1 MPAVFVPPKMKT
13 GSIEAN
19 PPVRTRAGVYRWTI
33 CALLFLATTIN
44 YIDRQTISVLAPD
57 LQHALHWNELDYGN
71 IIAAFQIMYA
81 VGQVLTGFLVD
92 RIGTFAGFAVFVTI
106 WSIAAVGHAG
116 ARSAFQFGL
125 MRALLG
131 LGESGNFPTCIKT
144 VAEWFPRQLRALA
157 TGLFNSGSNIG
168 AILTPL
174 IVPVIFLKF
183 GWPAAFI
190 ATGVLGFAWLIAWL
204 VIYPLC
210 ARRGLVKVH
219 EKPVRAPWLP
229 LLGKSQTW
237 AIIIGKFLTDP
248 VWWFYLF
255 WLPKFL
261 NSTYG
266 LTIDKLGPPLVVI
279 YLASDAGS
287 ILGGA
292 FSSYLLKQG
301 WSLNAARKTAMLTC
315 ALCVVPTIFAS
326 QASNQWVAVAL
337 ISLATAAHQGWSA
350 NLFTLSSDLF
360 PRPAV
365 GSVIGMA
372 GGAGACGGIFIAG
385 FAGFIL
391 QTTKS
396 YVPLFLIAGT
406 AYLIAFAV
414 IQLLSPSLRPAR
426 VEGVEDSER

>member
-1 MPAVFVPPKMKT
+1 MKT
-13 GSIEAN
+13 ESIEGN
-19 PPVRTRAGVYRWTI
+19 PPVQQGIGVYRWTI
-33 CALLFLATTIN
+33 CALLFFATTIN
-44 YIDRQTISVLAPD
+44 YIDRQAIGVLAPE
-57 LQHALHWNELDYGN
+57 LQKSLHWNESDYGN
-71 IIAAFQIMYA
+71 IISAFQITYA
-81 VGQVLTGFLVD
+81 IGQIVTGFIVD
-92 RIGTFAGFAVFVTI
+92 RIGTFAGFAIFVTI
-106 WSIAAVGHAG
+106 WSIAAVGHAS
-116 ARSAFQFGL
+116 ARSVFQFGL

-144 VAEWFPRQLRALA
+144 VAEWFPRQMRALA

-168 AILTPL
+168 AIVTPL
-174 IVPVIFLKF
+174 VVPIIYLNY
-183 GWPAAFI
+183 GWQAAFI
-190 ATGVLGFAWLIAWL
+190 ATGLLGFFWLVAWL
-204 VIYPLC
+204 VIYPMC
-210 ARRGLVKVH
+210 ARSGLTKTKEAKVR
-219 EKPVRAPWLP
+219 VPWLP
-229 LLGKSQTW
+229 LLAKPQAW
-237 AIIIGKFLTDP
+237 AIILGKFLTDP

-266 LTIDKLGPPLVVI
+266 LSIDKIGPPLVII

-292 FSSYLLKQG
+292 FSSYLLKRG

-315 ALCVVPTIFAS
+315 AFCVVPTIFAS

-360 PRPAV
+360 PQPAV

-372 GGAGACGGIFIAG
+372 GGAGAFGGLFIAQ

-406 AYLIAFAV
+406 AYLIAFGV
-414 IQLLSPSLRPAR
+414 IHLISPRLKPAQ
-426 VEGVEDSER
+426 VAGIPSEA

>member
-1 MPAVFVPPKMKT
+1 MKPA
-13 GSIEAN
+13 SIEAN
-19 PPVRTRAGVYRWTI
+19 PPAQTRAGVYRWII
-33 CALLFLATTIN
+33 CALLFFATTVN

-57 LQHALHWNELDYGN
+57 LQKALHWNEVDYGN

-81 VGQVLTGFLVD
+81 IGQVLTGFVVD
-92 RIGTFAGFAVFVTI
+92 RIGTFAGFAIFVAI
-106 WSIAAVGHAG
+106 WSIAAVGHAT
-116 ARSAFQFGL
+116 ARSAFQFGV

-168 AILTPL
+168 AIITPL
-174 IVPVIFLKF
+174 VVPVIFLSY
-183 GWPAAFI
+183 GWQAAFI
-190 ATGVLGFAWLIAWL
+190 ATGLLGFAWLIAWL
-204 VIYPLC
+204 VVYPLC
-210 ARRGLVKVH
+210 ARRGGLVKVG
-219 EKPVRAPWLP
+219 ETRVRVPWLP
-229 LLGKSQTW
+229 LLGKPQTW
-237 AIIIGKFLTDP
+237 AIIVGKFLTDP

-266 LTIDKLGPPLVVI
+266 LTIDKIGPPLVVI

-292 FSSYLLKQG
+292 FSSYLLKKG
-301 WSLNAARKTAMLTC
+301 WSVNAARKTAMLTC

-360 PRPAV
+360 PQPAV
-365 GSVIGMA
+365 GSVMGLA
-372 GGAGACGGIFIAG
+372 GGAGACGGLFIAT

-391 QTTKS
+391 QSTHS

-406 AYLIAFAV
+406 AYLVAFAI
-414 IQLLSPSLRPAR
+414 IQLISPGLRPAT
-426 VEGVEDSER
+426 VAGVSSEQ

>member
-1 MPAVFVPPKMKT
+1 MRTAPL
-13 GSIEAN
+13 EAKA
-19 PPVRTRAGVYRWTI
+19 PLKEGIGGYRWAI
-33 CALLFLATTIN
+33 CILLFFATTIN
-44 YIDRQTISVLAPD
+44 YIDRQTLSVLAPD
-57 LQHALHWNELDYGN
+57 LQRALHWNEIDYAN
-71 IIAAFQIMYA
+71 IVAAFQITYA
-81 VGQVLTGFLVD
+81 IGQVLTGFIVD
-92 RIGTFAGFAVFVTI
+92 RIGTFAGFSIFVTI
-106 WSIAAVGHAG
+106 WSIAAIGHAS
-116 ARSAFQFGL
+116 ARSAFQFGV

-131 LGESGNFPTCIKT
+131 LGEAGNFPTCIKT
-144 VAEWFPRQLRALA
+144 VAEWFPRQMRAFA

-168 AILTPL
+168 AIVTPL
-174 IVPVIFLKF
+174 IVPLIFIHF

-190 ATGVLGFAWLIAWL
+190 ATGLLGFLWLIAWL
-204 VIYPLC
+204 VIYPIC
-210 ARRGLVKVH
+210 ARRGLTKANETRIRV
-219 EKPVRAPWLP
+219 PWLP

-237 AIIIGKFLTDP
+237 VVIVGKFLTDP

-266 LTIDKLGPPLVVI
+266 LTIDKIGPPLVII
-279 YLASDAGS
+279 YVASDAGS

-292 FSSYLLKQG
+292 FSSYLLKRG
-301 WSLNAARKTAMLTC
+301 WSLNAARKTAMFTC
-315 ALCVVPTIFAS
+315 ALCVVPTIFACL
-326 QASNQWVAVAL
+326 ASNQWVAVAL

-360 PRPAV
+360 PEPAV

-372 GGAGACGGIFIAG
+372 GGAGACGGLFIAT

-406 AYLIAFAV
+406 AYLVAFGI
-414 IQLLSPSLRPAR
+414 IQLLSPNLRPAQI
-426 VEGVEDSER
+426 EGIGDGSSDQ

>member
-1 MPAVFVPPKMKT
+1 
-13 GSIEAN
+13 
-19 PPVRTRAGVYRWTI
+19 
-33 CALLFLATTIN
+33 
-44 YIDRQTISVLAPD
+44 
-57 LQHALHWNELDYGN
+57 
-71 IIAAFQIMYA
+71 
-81 VGQVLTGFLVD
+81 
-92 RIGTFAGFAVFVTI
+92 
-106 WSIAAVGHAG
+106 
-116 ARSAFQFGL
+116 
-125 MRALLG
+125 
-131 LGESGNFPTCIKT
+131 
-144 VAEWFPRQLRALA
+144 
-157 TGLFNSGSNIG
+157 
-168 AILTPL
+168 
-174 IVPVIFLKF
+174 
-183 GWPAAFI
+183 
-190 ATGVLGFAWLIAWL
+190 
-204 VIYPLC
+204 
-210 ARRGLVKVH
+210 LVKVQ
-219 EKPVRAPWLP
+219 EKPVRVPWLP

-266 LTIDKLGPPLVVI
+266 LTIDKIGPSLVVI

-301 WSLNAARKTAMLTC
+301 WSVNAARKTAMLTC

-372 GGAGACGGIFIAG
+372 GGAGACGGIFIAS

-391 QTTKS
+391 QSTKS

-406 AYLIAFAV
+406 AYLIAFAI

-426 VEGVEDSER
+426 VEGVTGE

>member
-1 MPAVFVPPKMKT
+1 
-13 GSIEAN
+13 
-19 PPVRTRAGVYRWTI
+19 
-33 CALLFLATTIN
+33 
-44 YIDRQTISVLAPD
+44 
-57 LQHALHWNELDYGN
+57 
-71 IIAAFQIMYA
+71 
-81 VGQVLTGFLVD
+81 
-92 RIGTFAGFAVFVTI
+92 
-106 WSIAAVGHAG
+106 
-116 ARSAFQFGL
+116 

-168 AILTPL
+168 AIVTPL
-174 IVPVIFLKF
+174 VVPVIFLNF

-190 ATGVLGFAWLIAWL
+190 ATGLLGFVWLIAWL

-210 ARRGLVKVH
+210 ARRGLVKTN
-219 EKPVRAPWLP
+219 EKRVRVPWLA
-229 LLGKSQTW
+229 LLGKPQTW

-266 LTIDKLGPPLVVI
+266 LTIDKIGPPLVII

-292 FSSYLLKQG
+292 FSSYLLRRG
-301 WSLNAARKTAMLTC
+301 WSVNAARKTAMLTC

-372 GGAGACGGIFIAG
+372 GGAGACGGIFIAA

-391 QTTKS
+391 QSTKS

-406 AYLIAFAV
+406 AYLVAFAI
-414 IQLLSPSLRPAR
+414 IQLISPSLRPAR
-426 VEGVEDSER
+426 VAGLEEGEAAEK

>member
-1 MPAVFVPPKMKT
+1 MKT
-13 GSIEAN
+13 APLEAKSPLKESI
-19 PPVRTRAGVYRWTI
+19 GGYRWAI
-33 CALLFLATTIN
+33 CILLFFATTIN
-44 YIDRQTISVLAPD
+44 YIDRQTLSVLAPD
-57 LQHALHWNELDYGN
+57 LQKALHWNDVDYGN
-71 IIAAFQIMYA
+71 IVAAFQTTYA
-81 VGQVLTGFLVD
+81 IGQVLTGFIVD
-92 RIGTFAGFAVFVTI
+92 RIGTFAGFAIFVTI
-106 WSIAAVGHAG
+106 WSIAAVGHAS
-116 ARSAFQFGL
+116 ARSAFQFGV

-131 LGESGNFPTCIKT
+131 LGEAGNFPTCIKT
-144 VAEWFPRQLRALA
+144 VAEWFPRQLRAFA

-174 IVPVIFLKF
+174 IVPLIFIHF
-183 GWPAAFI
+183 GWQAAFI
-190 ATGVLGFAWLIAWL
+190 ATGLLGFFWLVAWL

-210 ARRGLVKVH
+210 ASRALTKVH
-219 EKPVRAPWLP
+219 EARIRVPWLP
-229 LLGKSQTW
+229 LLGRSQTW
-237 AIIIGKFLTDP
+237 VVIVGKFLTDP

-261 NSTYG
+261 NTTYG
-266 LTIDKLGPPLVVI
+266 LTIDKIGPPLVII

-292 FSSYLLKQG
+292 FSSYLLRRG
-301 WSLNAARKTAMLTC
+301 WSVNAARKTAMFTC

-360 PRPAV
+360 PQPAV

-372 GGAGACGGIFIAG
+372 GGAGACGGIFIAT

-391 QTTKS
+391 QTTHS

-406 AYLIAFAV
+406 AYLVAFGI

-426 VEGVEDSER
+426 IEGIADQAE

>member
-1 MPAVFVPPKMKT
+1 MKT
-13 GSIEAN
+13 APLEAKA
-19 PPVRTRAGVYRWTI
+19 PLKEGIGGYRWAI
-33 CALLFLATTIN
+33 CILLFFATTIN
-44 YIDRQTISVLAPD
+44 YIDRQTLSVLAPD
-57 LQHALHWNELDYGN
+57 LQRALHWNEIDYAN
-71 IIAAFQIMYA
+71 IVAAFQITYA
-81 VGQVLTGFLVD
+81 IGQVLTGFIVD
-92 RIGTFAGFAVFVTI
+92 RIGTFAGFSIFVTI
-106 WSIAAVGHAG
+106 WSIAAIGHAS
-116 ARSAFQFGL
+116 ARSAFQFGV

-131 LGESGNFPTCIKT
+131 LGEAGNFPTCIKT
-144 VAEWFPRQLRALA
+144 VAEWFPRQMRAFA

-168 AILTPL
+168 AIVTPL
-174 IVPVIFLKF
+174 IVPLIFIHY

-190 ATGVLGFAWLIAWL
+190 ATGLLGFLWLIAWL
-204 VIYPLC
+204 VIYPIC
-210 ARRGLVKVH
+210 ARRGLTKVN
-219 EKPVRAPWLP
+219 ETRIRVPWLS

-237 AIIIGKFLTDP
+237 VVIVGKFLTDP

-266 LTIDKLGPPLVVI
+266 VTIDKIGPPLVVI

-292 FSSYLLKQG
+292 FSSYLLKRG
-301 WSLNAARKTAMLTC
+301 WSLNAARKTAMFTC
-315 ALCVVPTIFAS
+315 ALCVVPTIFACL
-326 QASNQWVAVAL
+326 ASNQWVAVAL

-360 PRPAV
+360 PEPAV

-372 GGAGACGGIFIAG
+372 GGAGACGGLFIAT

-406 AYLIAFAV
+406 AYLVAFGI
-414 IQLLSPSLRPAR
+414 IQLLSPNLRPAQI
-426 VEGVEDSER
+426 EGIGDGSSDQ

>member
-1 MPAVFVPPKMKT
+1 MKT
-13 GSIEAN
+13 APLEAK
-19 PPVRTRAGVYRWTI
+19 PPLKEGIGGYRWSI
-33 CALLFLATTIN
+33 CILLFFATTIN
-44 YIDRQTISVLAPD
+44 YIDRQTLSILAPD
-57 LQHALHWNELDYGN
+57 LQKALHWNDVDYGN
-71 IIAAFQIMYA
+71 IVAAFQTTYA
-81 VGQVLTGFLVD
+81 IGQVLTGFIVD
-92 RIGTFAGFAVFVTI
+92 RIGTFAGFAIFVTI
-106 WSIAAVGHAG
+106 WSIAAVGHAF
-116 ARSAFQFGL
+116 ARSAFQFGV

-144 VAEWFPRQLRALA
+144 VAQWFPRQMRAFA

-168 AILTPL
+168 AIVTPL
-174 IVPVIFLKF
+174 VVPLIFIHF
-183 GWPAAFI
+183 GWQAAFI
-190 ATGVLGFAWLIAWL
+190 ATGVLGFFWLFAWL

-210 ARRGLVKVH
+210 ARRGLAKVN
-219 EKPVRAPWLP
+219 ETRIRVPWLP
-229 LLGKSQTW
+229 LLGRSQTW
-237 AIIIGKFLTDP
+237 VVIVGKFLTDP

-266 LTIDKLGPPLVVI
+266 LTIDKIGPPLVII

-292 FSSYLLKQG
+292 FSSYLLKRG

-360 PRPAV
+360 PQPAV

-372 GGAGACGGIFIAG
+372 GGAGACGGIFIAT

-391 QTTKS
+391 QTTHS

-406 AYLIAFAV
+406 AYLVAFAM
-414 IQLLSPSLRPAR
+414 IQLLSPRLEPAR
-426 VEGVEDSER
+426 IEGVVGEGEG

>member
-1 MPAVFVPPKMKT
+1 MKT
-13 GSIEAN
+13 ESIEGN
-19 PPVRTRAGVYRWTI
+19 PPVQQGIGVYRWTI
-33 CALLFLATTIN
+33 CALLFFATTIN
-44 YIDRQTISVLAPD
+44 YIDRQAIGVLAPE
-57 LQHALHWNELDYGN
+57 LQKSLHWNESDYGN
-71 IIAAFQIMYA
+71 IISAFQITYA
-81 VGQVLTGFLVD
+81 IGQVLTGFIVD
-92 RIGTFAGFAVFVTI
+92 RIGTFAGFAIFVTI
-106 WSIAAVGHAG
+106 WSIAAVGHAS
-116 ARSAFQFGL
+116 ARSVFQFGV

-168 AILTPL
+168 AIVTPL
-174 IVPVIFLKF
+174 VVPIIYLNY
-183 GWPAAFI
+183 GWQAAFI
-190 ATGVLGFAWLIAWL
+190 ATGLLGFLWLVAWL
-204 VIYPLC
+204 VLYPLC
-210 ARRGLVKVH
+210 ARRGLTKVQ
-219 EKPVRAPWLP
+219 EAKVRVPWLP
-229 LLGKSQTW
+229 LLAKRQTW
-237 AIIIGKFLTDP
+237 AIILGKFLTDP

-266 LTIDKLGPPLVVI
+266 VTIDKIGPPLVII

-292 FSSYLLKQG
+292 FSSYLLKRG
-301 WSLNAARKTAMLTC
+301 WSVNAARKTAMLVC
-315 ALCVVPTIFAS
+315 AFCVVPTIFAS
-326 QASNQWVAVAL
+326 QASNQWVAVGL
-337 ISLATAAHQGWSA
+337 IGLATAAHQGWSA

-372 GGAGACGGIFIAG
+372 GGAGACGGLFIAQ

-406 AYLIAFAV
+406 AYLIAFG
-414 IQLLSPSLRPAR
+414 IIHLLSPRLQAAR
-426 VEGVEDSER
+426 IEGVADGLE